1 MSEDMHV
8 LKVSFDEAHMN
19 KIRELAEDH
28 AVIPATVVEDIVRW
42 FLEGR
47 LVMHKVISEGIRK
60 RLYKLGWTRRDLAE
74 IVGVSETTVSRWLN
88 GKRTPRVKDAEC
100 LAIALGMTLEELSED
115 LGNVC

>member
-1 MSEDMHV
+1 MSEDMYV
-8 LKVSFDEAHMN
+8 LKVSFNEAHMD

-42 FLEGR
+42 FLDGR

-60 RLYKLGWTRRDLAE
+60 RLLNLGWTRRDLAE
-74 IVGVSETTVSRWLN
+74 VVGVSETTVSRWLN

-100 LAIALGMTLEELSED
+100 LATALGMTLEELSED
-115 LGNVC
+115 RGNVC